1 MMVTGKVVVKRLGL
15 GLGLAIWLLS
25 ACSDGGG
32 GDDATGL
39 PQPVLDPAAP
49 GSGSAAPATPT
60 SMAGDPLS
68 QPAAA
73 QPAGTAGAG
82 AEAAEGAAGASAGA
96 EASGA
101 AGASADTGTEPVQD
115 SGGGGSGPVDGDPAA
130 PMVEVPGVPCG
141 APNLSFLGVP
151 AENMVQIGGRD
162 VFVAYP
168 CAHRGAQVTFFLFIH
183 GTLQEGQKIPFT
195 MTNFPVHTKVDS
207 DNFIVVTPQAIGTQ
221 WGNGDGG
228 QDLPHLYE
236 VIDWVYA
243 TFGDQFD
250 IRTMWASGGSW
261 GAFYLSTFAC
271 DPMLDGRLNGVRM
284 VVGPG
289 CPRCSDKLACIV
301 AQQEL
306 ELGGGSPL
314 SDDQKE
320 MRVMAANVEPYA
332 TMHGCGPREGP
343 TNLGPVRAW
352 TWPGCNPGFAH
363 SYYLGAG
370 QHADRW
376 DDPIYLDHAVAEI
389 KSIEP

>member
-1 MMVTGKVVVKRLGL
+1 M
-15 GLGLAIWLLS
+15 
-25 ACSDGGG
+25 
-32 GDDATGL
+32 
-39 PQPVLDPAAP
+39 PAPEA
-49 GSGSAAPATPT
+49 S
-60 SMAGDPLS
+60 
-68 QPAAA
+68 
-73 QPAGTAGAG
+73 AGAG
-82 AEAAEGAAGASAGA
+82 AAGMAAAGAAAGTN
-96 EASGA
+96 ASPGA
-101 AGASADTGTEPVQD
+101 ADPFD
-115 SGGGGSGPVDGDPAA
+115 GPVDGDPAA

-151 AENMVQIGGRD
+151 QQNVVQIGGRD

-168 CAHRGAQVTFFLFIH
+168 CAHEGAAVTFFLFIH

-243 TFGDQFD
+243 TFGESFN
-250 IRTMWASGGSW
+250 IRKMWASGGSW

-271 DPMLDGRLNGVRM
+271 DPMLEGRLNGVRM
-284 VVGPG
+284 VVGGG
-289 CPRCSDKLACIV
+289 CPRCSNRLACIV

-314 SDDQKE
+314 SDSEKE
-320 MRVMAANVEPYA
+320 MRVMRANVETYA
-332 TMHGCGPREGP
+332 TMHGCDARVGP
-343 TNLGPVRAW
+343 TDIGPVRAW
-352 TWPGCNPGFAH
+352 TWPNCDPGFAH

-376 DDPIYLDHAVAEI
+376 DNPMSVDHMVAEL
-389 KSIEP
+389 KSIEQ